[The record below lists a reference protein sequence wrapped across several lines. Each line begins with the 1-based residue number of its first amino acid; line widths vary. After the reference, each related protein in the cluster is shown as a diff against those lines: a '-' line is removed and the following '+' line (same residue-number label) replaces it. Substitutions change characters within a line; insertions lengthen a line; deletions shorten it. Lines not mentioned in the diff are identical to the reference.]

1 MKNKHY
7 KHLFIVCIALISAL
21 SPLRGQKI
29 TDVSSLVAFSDK
41 KVKELNEQRK
51 AAEVFAEKNKLP
63 LTYRDH
69 NGSLQE
75 LQCIN
80 GDGIPMYYISD
91 NAEAA
96 KTISTSEVQSGGRSS
111 LLLDGTGILLRTWDA
126 GAVRLTHQ
134 EFNGRVTIGD
144 SDTNYNY
151 HATHVAGTMIASGIN
166 SEAKGMAY
174 NATLKS
180 FGWNFDVAEMAL
192 EAANGALI
200 SNHSYGYGRGWVNNG
215 YEWIWYGNSEISTE
229 EDYLFGFYDNQAKEW
244 DEVAYQAPY
253 YLIVKSAGNDRNE
266 GPGNTHPS
274 DGPFDCIA
282 HAAVAKNVLTVGAV
296 HNILNG
302 YTGPQDVLITDFS
315 SFGPTDDGRI
325 KPDIVTQ
332 GMSVF
337 STDDDSD
344 DDYKVMCGTSAAAP
358 SASGSLALL
367 QQHWANLN
375 DGNYMLAAT
384 LKGLVIHTADEA
396 GIFDGPDYK
405 HGWGL
410 MNTEKAALLISEDQ
424 NSNIIEELVLNEGEI
439 YTRTIKSKGNLPIK
453 VTICWTDVAGTPVD
467 PQIDPTNLMLV
478 NDLDVKVIHNDE
490 IHYPWSLDP
499 RQPEEAATKNM
510 KNYVD
515 NVEVININNPEAGE
529 YTIIINHDGSLFNQQ
544 QNFSIII
551 SGVDRNPPVVDF
563 QANKTE
569 ISIGEEVEFECK
581 SNGIPTSWEWTF
593 PGGYPDFSY
602 ERNPVIRYDKA
613 GTYEV
618 ILTTYNEFGE
628 DTKVVEN
635 YINVK
640 ENEYPIETEL
650 TIHTFPNPAINTL
663 HIDISDDREPTHV
676 IIVGLLGNICNEFEI
691 TEANQPIDISH
702 FPTGMYYA
710 VATKNGKR
718 STSKFLKN

>member
-1 MKNKHY
+1 
-7 KHLFIVCIALISAL
+7 
-21 SPLRGQKI
+21 
-29 TDVSSLVAFSDK
+29 
-41 KVKELNEQRK
+41 
-51 AAEVFAEKNKLP
+51 
-63 LTYRDH
+63 
-69 NGSLQE
+69 
-75 LQCIN
+75 
-80 GDGIPMYYISD
+80 
-91 NAEAA
+91 
-96 KTISTSEVQSGGRSS
+96 
-111 LLLDGTGILLRTWDA
+111 
-126 GAVRLTHQ
+126 
-134 EFNGRVTIGD
+134 
-144 SDTNYNY
+144 
-151 HATHVAGTMIASGIN
+151 
-166 SEAKGMAY
+166 
-174 NATLKS
+174 
-180 FGWNFDVAEMAL
+180 
-192 EAANGALI
+192 
-200 SNHSYGYGRGWVNNG
+200 
-215 YEWIWYGNSEISTE
+215 
-229 EDYLFGFYDNQAKEW
+229 
-244 DEVAYQAPY
+244 
-253 YLIVKSAGNDRNE
+253 VKSAGNDRNE
-266 GPGNTHPS
+266 GTGNSHPT

-296 HNILNG
+296 HTILNG

-396 GIFDGPDYK
+396 GAFEGPDYK

-410 MNTEKAALLISEDQ
+410 MNTEKAALLISEEQ
-424 NSNIIEELVLNEGEI
+424 NSDIIEELILNEGET
-439 YTRTIKSKGNLPIK
+439 YTKTIKSKGNLPIK
-453 VTICWTDVAGTPVD
+453 VTICWTDAAGTPVD
-467 PQIDPTNLMLV
+467 PQLDPTNSMLV
-478 NDLDVKVIHNDE
+478 NDLDIKVIYKDE
-490 IHYPWSLDP
+490 IYYPWSLNP
-499 RQPEEAATKNM
+499 RQPENAATKYE

-515 NVEVININNPEAGE
+515 NVEVIDINNPKAGE
-529 YTIIINHDGSLFNQQ
+529 YTIIVSHDGSLFNKQ

-593 PGGYPDFSY
+593 PGGYPSFSY

-613 GTYEV
+613 GSYKV

-628 DTKVVEN
+628 DTKVIEN
-635 YINVK
+635 FIIVK
-640 ENEYPIETEL
+640 QKEVLIDTEL
-650 TIHTFPNPAINTL
+650 SIHTYPNPAINKL
-663 HIDISDDREPTHV
+663 YIEISDTEEPTHV
-676 IIVGLLGNICNEFEI
+676 VIVGSLGNVCNEFEI
-691 TEANQPIDISH
+691 TEVNQHIDISH
-702 FPTGMYYA
+702 YPTGMYYA
-710 VATKNGKR
+710 VATKNGMR